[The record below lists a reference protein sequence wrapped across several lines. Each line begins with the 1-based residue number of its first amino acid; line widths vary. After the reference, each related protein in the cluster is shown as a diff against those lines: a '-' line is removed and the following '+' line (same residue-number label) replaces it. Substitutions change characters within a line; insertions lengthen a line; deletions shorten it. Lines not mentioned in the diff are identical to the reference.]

1 MATYYSPKIV
11 TDGLVLYL
19 DAANP
24 KSYPGSGTTW
34 FDLTNNG
41 NNGTISSGEFV
52 SGEFGGYLR
61 NSGNAS
67 NFFYISIAHSTTL
80 NSAFTVTTG
89 GWTIEEI
96 IWTNSVTYPEADAGS
111 VASDAAYGV
120 GATGFDWN
128 HGTVNTYFRFGQSS
142 NSGGSYED
150 DVSILNIPSQYTSLN
165 AWRVRTMVWNRGANT
180 NYLYINGALIGTAST
195 PNTAGTAVYDGGG
208 IIFGTLYGWKHFG
221 RRGAIKIYNR
231 VLESSEVS
239 QNYNALR
246 TRFGI

>member
-1 MATYYSPKIV
+1 MSTEGPSKIIV
-11 TDGLVLYL
+11 DGLICHM
-19 DAANP
+19 DASNSR
-24 KSYPGSGTTW
+24 SYPGSGTTW
-34 FDLTNNG
+34 YDLTGNG

-61 NSGNAS
+61 NSGNVS
-67 NFFYISIAHSTTL
+67 NFLYVTVAHSTSI
-80 NSAFTVTTG
+80 NSAFTVTIG

-150 DVSILNIPSQYTSLN
+150 DASILNIPSQYTSLN

-180 NYLYINGALIGTAST
+180 NYLYINGELIGTVST

-221 RRGAIKIYNR
+221 RRASIKIYNR
-231 VLESSEVS
+231 ALSLDEVYKNYSSLKS
-239 QNYNALR
+239 
-246 TRFGI
+246 RFRL

>member
-1 MATYYSPKIV
+1 MSYYNGPKIV

-61 NSGNAS
+61 NSGNVS

-80 NSAFTVTTG
+80 NSTFQARTG

-96 IWTNSVTYPEADAGS
+96 IWTNSVTYPEADAGG
-111 VASDAAYGV
+111 VASSPAYGV
-120 GATGFDWN
+120 FATGFDWN
-128 HGTVNTYFRFGQSS
+128 HGMGNTQFQFGQSS
-142 NSGGSYED
+142 NSGFGGYED
-150 DVSILNIPSQYTSLN
+150 YSTISLN
-165 AWRVRTMVWNRGANT
+165 SPYSNLNTWKIRTMVWNRGNNT
-180 NYLYINGALIGTAST
+180 NYLYINGVLMGTANMT
-195 PNTAGTAVYDGGG
+195 NTAGTVVYDGGG
-208 IIFGTLYGWKHFG
+208 IDFGTLYGWKHFG
-221 RRGAIKIYNR
+221 RRGVIKIYNR
-231 VLESSEVS
+231 VLESSEIS

-246 TRFGI
+246 TRFGL